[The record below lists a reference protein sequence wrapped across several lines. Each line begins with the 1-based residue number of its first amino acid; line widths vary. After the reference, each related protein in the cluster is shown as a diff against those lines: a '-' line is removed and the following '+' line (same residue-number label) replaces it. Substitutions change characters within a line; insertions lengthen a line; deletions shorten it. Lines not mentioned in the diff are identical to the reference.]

1 MSANLVLAPLSYFP
15 SYIPSVHITTQ
26 SLLGSGTIVQSAAAT
41 ATTTAATTTT
51 TTTTAVSSAASASAS
66 ASATSAAYAAFAAVA
81 VPIAVTVLA
90 ALASGV
96 AIDVI
101 NFQKALHHQNIATV
115 PTVFTT
121 KDKLIEALYAYDKDQ
136 TCTVYSDGDS
146 TVTARFQLEDYEF
159 TMNEERGMYDLTIR
173 NAGSCETVLQQIDML
188 QQEYVKAV
196 RSDIYTRLING
207 AESNNWSV
215 ESETVEDDGTLC
227 IRLTV

>member
-1 MSANLVLAPLSYFP
+1 MSVNMALAPWFYFP
-15 SYIPSVHITTQ
+15 SHIPSVPMSAQ
-26 SLLGSGTIVQSAAAT
+26 ALLGSGTVVQSAA

-51 TTTTAVSSAASASAS
+51 TTTTTSAAVGSAASAS

-101 NFQKALHHQNIATV
+101 NFQKKLHKQNFATV
-115 PTVFTT
+115 PTVFTS
-121 KDKLIEALYAYDKDQ
+121 KEKLIEALYAYDKEQ
-136 TCTVYSDGDS
+136 ACTVYSDGDS
-146 TVTARFQLEDYEF
+146 SVTARFRLEDYEF

-173 NAGSCETVLQQIDML
+173 NAGSCETILAQINTL
-188 QQEYVKAV
+188 QQEYIKAV
-196 RSDIYTRLING
+196 RSEIYSRLING

-215 ESETVEDDGTLC
+215 ESETEEDDGTLC